1 MKTLRDDLKDL
12 SSAEDFF
19 AYFDV
24 GYDPRVLAASRLHIL
39 KRFHDNLAKINALD
53 DLPLADQQQVYRAAL
68 QEAYADYTAAP
79 AVTLGAFPALERVRG
94 AFVPLASVSLQRSR
108 S

>member
-1 MKTLRDDLKDL
+1 MKPLRDDLKDL

-24 GYDPRVLAASRLHIL
+24 GYEPRVLAASRLHIL
-39 KRFHDNLAKINALD
+39 KRFHDNLGKIAGLD
-53 DLPLADQQQVYRAAL
+53 DLPLDEQRRSYRAAL
-68 QEAYADYTAAP
+68 EQAYADYTAAP

-94 AFVPLASVSLQRSR
+94 AFVPLAAISLQRHR
-108 S
+108 P